1 MSLFYYRGGNEEL
14 NILSIFLHLFSTN
27 LSQVNLQILENID
40 LVLKNYLGLV
50 PTPALRHR
58 SEEWA

>member
-14 NILSIFLHLFSTN
+14 NILSIFLHLLSTS
-27 LSQVNLQILENID
+27 LSQVNLQTIEKID
-40 LVLKNYLGLV
+40 LVLKNYLSLV